1 MNKGKTLPV
10 LKSIDYEASSKG
22 SSVCLL
28 SIQPIKA
35 LKTGLKKDTAVLT
48 EWDLTW
54 REFYLLKYF
63 RHSMVF
69 VYECEM

>member
-1 MNKGKTLPV
+1 M
-10 LKSIDYEASSKG
+10 KSIDYGSSSRG

-28 SIQPIKA
+28 SIQPTKA

-54 REFYLLKYF
+54 GEFYLLKYF
-63 RHSMVF
+63 MHSVVF